1 MAIFVQVIR
10 YLFAILFSI
19 IGLINSFWGNDPFYG
34 VFVILLSLPF
44 YPVFSEKFVKQ
55 LRTWHLIILGGF
67 ILWTALGVAE
77 LFDKIALMIQSFS

>member
-10 YLFAILFSI
+10 YPFAILFSI
-19 IGLINSFWGNDPFYG
+19 IGLINSFWGNDPYYG

-44 YPVFSEKFVKQ
+44 YPVFSERFIKQ
-55 LRTWHLIILGGF
+55 IRTWHLIILGGF

-77 LFDKIALMIQSFS
+77 LFNKIALMIQSF

>member
-10 YLFAILFSI
+10 YLFAILFSL

-44 YPVFSEKFVKQ
+44 YPVFSERFVKQ
-55 LRTWHLIILGGF
+55 IRTWHLFILAGF
-67 ILWTALGVAE
+67 ILWTGLGVAE

>member
-10 YLFAILFSI
+10 YPFAILFSI
-19 IGLINSFWGNDPFYG
+19 IGLINSFWGNDPYYG

-44 YPVFSEKFVKQ
+44 YPVFSERFIKQ
-55 LRTWHLIILGGF
+55 IRTWHLIILGGF

-77 LFDKIALMIQSFS
+77 LFNKIALMIQSFS

>member
-10 YLFAILFSI
+10 YLFAIGFSL

-44 YPVFSEKFVKQ
+44 YPVFSERFVKQ